1 MNEAATNRARGRNG
15 AMRGILRVL
24 GLLIVVG
31 GLSSVFVIRHA
42 LARAEG
48 EAQRLGRSLLRNLGP
63 LVLGEATSVQVNGS
77 QFFVSA
83 TATELEP
90 DVVINRF
97 ESFCR
102 EHAGLQSSASLE
114 LSKLAGGRPLPEALR
129 NPSEWTQFRTE
140 PGDSELSQMAC
151 FVRRDRG
158 SLADWLDRVSA
169 FAEDGDLSHL
179 GDMHYV
185 VARRLGPG
193 RTQVLATWS
202 EGRVRLR
209 GMFPA
214 EGDAPGGDLE
224 GIARPPDSQRVLS
237 ARLDGRPYSV
247 HMYETRR
254 KPEELLRYYDANFAE
269 RGFKPDPVW
278 LETAGDPRV
287 TANPS
292 YARAF
297 TLPRGLLVIAA
308 VEALDESGL
317 TQISLVEMGSRG
329 DAGYVAH

>member
-1 MNEAATNRARGRNG
+1 MTQRLPDREPGRLGILRGT
-15 AMRGILRVL
+15 LRVL
-24 GLLIVVG
+24 GLLTVIAG
-31 GLSSVFVIRHA
+31 ISSVFAVRHA
-42 LARAEG
+42 LASAEG
-48 EAQRLGRSLLRNLGP
+48 EAQKVGQRLLRHLGP

-77 QFFVSA
+77 QLFVSA

-90 DVVINRF
+90 DVVIDRF
-97 ESFCR
+97 GAFCR
-102 EHAGLQSSASLE
+102 EHSGLHPTAALE
-114 LSKLAGGRPLPEALR
+114 LAKLAGGRPLPQALR
-129 NPSEWTQFRTE
+129 DPSEWTQFRTE
-140 PGDSELSQMAC
+140 PGDAEVAQMAC
-151 FVRRDRG
+151 FVRRDSG
-158 SLADWLDRVSA
+158 SLLDWFGRVGA
-169 FAEDGDLSHL
+169 FAGDGDLSHF

-202 EGRVRLR
+202 EGKISLR

-214 EGDAPGGDLE
+214 DGDAPGGDLD

-237 ARLDGRPYSV
+237 ARLEGRPYSV

-254 KPEELLRYYDANFAE
+254 RPEDALRFYDATFAA
-269 RGFKPDPVW
+269 RGIKPDPVW
-278 LETAGDPRV
+278 LEATSDPRV
-287 TANPS
+287 TASPS

-297 TLPRGLLVIAA
+297 TLPRGLLVVAA

-329 DAGYVAH
+329 EANGQAR